1 MKKVFRNYNI
11 SPNLES
17 MPDHNSLDNIEY
29 SSIFNSFTSDN
40 VFIKATL
47 DLSFK
52 SRNFFPELIPRLYV
66 LG

>member
-1 MKKVFRNYNI
+1 MKKDFRNYNI

-17 MPDHNSLDNIEY
+17 IPGHNSLDNIEC

-40 VFIKATL
+40 LFIKGTL

-52 SRNFFPELIPRLYV
+52 SRNFFPGLIPRPYV